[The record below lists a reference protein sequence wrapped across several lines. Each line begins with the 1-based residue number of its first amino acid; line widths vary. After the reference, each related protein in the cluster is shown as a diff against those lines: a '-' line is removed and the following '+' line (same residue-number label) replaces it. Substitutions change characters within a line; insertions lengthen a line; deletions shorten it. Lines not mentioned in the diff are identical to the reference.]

1 MYRGTTSTATL
12 AQFAFEVADAGTGTT
27 QDIVDNGSAIPGSH
41 TAMLLDNDSENV
53 LSFKQLAPLMKLP
66 LARISASE
74 RFMIL
79 LYGMIQVYNPRR
91 IVVFKNIGTLGIN
104 ANRELF
110 TPSYGATSF
119 GTVHPVA
126 Q

>member
-1 MYRGTTSTATL
+1 MDDDPI
-12 AQFAFEVADAGTGTT
+12 Q
-27 QDIVDNGSAIPGSH
+27 
-41 TAMLLDNDSENV
+41 V
-53 LSFKQLAPLMKLP
+53 LTFKQLAPLMRLP

-91 IVVFKNIGTLGIN
+91 MVVLKNIGALGLN
-104 ANRELF
+104 SNRELF
-110 TPSYGATSF
+110 TPSYGAASF